1 MGNVEG
7 HPGTIMPSTMAEANM
22 KFESRLHAAQKKH
35 DPNYVP
41 PNQRTHDEWMKRHS
55 DTKNCDYWINSRTGE
70 TVYKDP
76 TDGAN
81 TRIPQLSPEL
91 KAEVLDTAANQIA
104 VDIALDKAET
114 EEATRL
120 LFDLVPVLDKKESID
135 MMLKTL
141 RTKPISPNLQ
151 DKEGNT
157 LLLYAA
163 EYNHF
168 DMAYHLINTCNCD
181 VNIVNM
187 HGCSALHFACS
198 SYSVRIAE
206 LLLQC
211 GINHELIEYDHGA
224 TALHYA
230 AGKDSPD
237 LIATCLKYECNQ
249 NCPDHQGYY
258 PVDYAKQAG
267 LTKNVELLEAGGN
280 KNPPADAQLS
290 NSSENSNVVDLV
302 FDWEEFQDENG
313 DIYFYNTKTQKSQWE
328 RPNVSKEKIHNNLH
342 QDQSDTPDNPVDD
355 HNGSASNVRMRME
368 HPGGTNGGC
377 KNIPSDGFGVQD
389 WETYSDNGKIY
400 YYNKKTRESQWEMP
414 VALAAISG
422 KAQEEHLENVG
433 TNLVD
438 NGDTLA
444 ALKAKFAKERKV
456 LQDQIA
462 SLESANELLKHE
474 NEQIAVLQK
483 HIEEANQNT
492 QKMQEIASKTAAESS
507 SAEENTQALEAMSA
521 VHEQSLESLKQQ
533 SAQALSQLQM
543 KLESKAKADLM
554 AEVEKTKQVQHEM
567 DLALAKAKLNEDAHV
582 AACKKD
588 MQRHIDLLQHN
599 LDLKE
604 KEIAQAKQAQEEVAA
619 DKQKAV
625 NAAIEQCHAKALGD
639 LMGTKMMAKI
649 GHKHDEAE
657 KKKLMNNFL
666 KESSLRRKIYN
677 ELEDL
682 KGAIRVYCRMR
693 PESHA
698 EKERGAKMC
707 ITLAT
712 DVPCPQ
718 DLKLKF
724 NDADKPFTFD
734 RVFGPQDS
742 QKVVFE
748 DTRLLIQSA
757 VDGFNVCL
765 FCYGQT
771 GAGKSYTMIG
781 AEGEGVP
788 PELKGITPRA
798 VDEIWAI
805 QARSHGKYEVSVEL
819 SMLELYEDNLF
830 DLLRPDDAKAEILK
844 IKIDKKNN
852 VEIMGGIREPVET
865 GEKLMERWA
874 HAMGRRH
881 IRATKMNSV
890 SSRSHLVQMIYLTT
904 VRKNGKR
911 TVGKL
916 TLVDLAGSERT
927 ERTGTTGE
935 GAKEALAINKSLS
948 ALGNVI
954 NAITT
959 NQKHIPYR
967 DSNLTML
974 MRDSIGGNSKTL
986 MFVNISPA
994 DDNSSET
1001 FGSLNF
1007 ALRCKKV
1014 CNEAKPGVSSK
1025 ELEALKREIQ
1035 ELKAQIR

>member
-1 MGNVEG
+1 
-7 HPGTIMPSTMAEANM
+7 
-22 KFESRLHAAQKKH
+22 
-35 DPNYVP
+35 
-41 PNQRTHDEWMKRHS
+41 
-55 DTKNCDYWINSRTGE
+55 
-70 TVYKDP
+70 
-76 TDGAN
+76 
-81 TRIPQLSPEL
+81 
-91 KAEVLDTAANQIA
+91 
-104 VDIALDKAET
+104 
-114 EEATRL
+114 
-120 LFDLVPVLDKKESID
+120 
-135 MMLKTL
+135 
-141 RTKPISPNLQ
+141 
-151 DKEGNT
+151 
-157 LLLYAA
+157 
-163 EYNHF
+163 
-168 DMAYHLINTCNCD
+168 
-181 VNIVNM
+181 M

-267 LTKNVELLEAGGN
+267 LTKNVKLLEAGGN

-290 NSSENSNVVDLV
+290 NSFENSNVVDLV

-474 NEQIAVLQK
+474 NEQIA
-483 HIEEANQNT
+483 EANQNT

-554 AEVEKTKQVQHEM
+554 AE
-567 DLALAKAKLNEDAHV
+567 
-582 AACKKD
+582 KD

-619 DKQKAV
+619 DKQKA
-625 NAAIEQCHAKALGD
+625 
-639 LMGTKMMAKI
+639 
-649 GHKHDEAE
+649 
-657 KKKLMNNFL
+657 KKLMNNFL

-698 EKERGAKMC
+698 EKERGAKMY
-707 ITLAT
+707 
-712 DVPCPQ
+712 
-718 DLKLKF
+718 LKLKF

-771 GAGKSYTMIG
+771 GAGKSYTMI
-781 AEGEGVP
+781 
-788 PELKGITPRA
+788 ELKGITPRA

-890 SSRSHLVQMIYLTT
+890 SSRSHL
-904 VRKNGKR
+904 R